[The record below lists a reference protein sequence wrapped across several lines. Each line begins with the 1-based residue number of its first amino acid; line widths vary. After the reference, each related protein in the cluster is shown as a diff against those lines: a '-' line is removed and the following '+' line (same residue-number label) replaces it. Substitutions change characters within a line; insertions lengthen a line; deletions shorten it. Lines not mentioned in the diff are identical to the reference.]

1 MFYILE
7 REVQTKTYY
16 VVGTRVEVAH
26 HSSRCSNGAVLVEGM
41 HVTQVNVQETAGID
55 AQTSTDRV
63 AAQVEVSVAHVSV
76 RQTIAGVLPRERSGY
91 SLAELPLC

>member
-16 VVGTRVEVAH
+16 VVGTRVEVVDTIGIGN
-26 HSSRCSNGAVLVEGM
+26 SAVLVEGV
-41 HVTQVNVQETAGID
+41 HVTQVNVHEAARID
-55 AQTSTDRV
+55 AQTCTDRV

-91 SLAELPLC
+91 PLAELPLC